1 MNIRQVCGSAI
12 ISGLVG
18 AAVGL
23 GVAKIAAP
31 EFVSKEYQ
39 ELPKLYPVYGAVAGA
54 IVGGCQCAILQLK
67 KQRDQEELEQQ
78 QDIK

>member
-1 MNIRQVCGSAI
+1 MNIRQICGSAI
-12 ISGLVG
+12 VSGLIV

-39 ELPKLYPVYGAVAGA
+39 ELPERYPIYGAVAGA

>member
-1 MNIRQVCGSAI
+1 MNIRQICGSAL

-31 EFVSKEYQ
+31 EFVSKQYQ
-39 ELPKLYPVYGAVAGA
+39 ELPARYPAYGAVAGVV
-54 IVGGCQCAILQLK
+54 VGACQCAILQLK
-67 KQRDQEELEQQ
+67 NQRDQEDLKQ
-78 QDIK
+78 